1 MDGPRDR
8 NHSQKIKFRSDFLN
22 FCENYE
28 SLSYPFDY
36 EKRSDSSPAPIVPFN
51 NLLKGGIRRLY
62 LQRFGNART
71 NRKWFC
77 IIENIS
83 FI

>member
-1 MDGPRDR
+1 M
-8 NHSQKIKFRSDFLN
+8 
-22 FCENYE
+22 
-28 SLSYPFDY
+28 SYPFDY

-71 NRKWFC
+71 NR
-77 IIENIS
+77 NLVHN
-83 FI
+83 